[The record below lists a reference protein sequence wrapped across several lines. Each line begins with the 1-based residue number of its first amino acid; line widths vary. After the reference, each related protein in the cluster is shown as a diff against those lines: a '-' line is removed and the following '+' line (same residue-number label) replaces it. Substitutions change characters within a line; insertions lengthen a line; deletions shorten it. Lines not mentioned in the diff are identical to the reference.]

1 MEVTTMKTIEEI
13 KEFLVGV
20 IDEMD
25 DYIEDDSNGYD
36 DVERHDCKVAKEA
49 YQHVLN
55 AINN

>member
-1 MEVTTMKTIEEI
+1 MKTIEEI
-13 KEFLVGV
+13 KEFLVDA